1 MVYCLYSGSNVIV
14 LILVITGVEDVRVL
28 VLHQRPLLLRAELR
42 AAGHRGEG
50 RRVVLERGGRVLGV
64 VVAWRCVVRE
74 VVALVQVHRG
84 AGQPPRGR
92 GRAVGG
98 HRAEGRHTVVGAGGV
113 LVGAGGPG
121 AAVQLLAVVQLLV
134 TRGPAGPSWG
144 VLHAVVD
151 LLVPSCSCSWVELV
165 HLRVDLLVLQGR
177 RGVPRLA
184 ATRLHR
190 VLGSWLDVGA
200 AAAAPCST
208 WPLRRP

>member
-42 AAGHRGEG
+42 AAGHRREG
-50 RRVVLERGGRVLGV
+50 RRVVLEGRGRVLGV

-74 VVALVQVHRG
+74 VVALILVHGSAR
-84 AGQPPRGR
+84 QPPRGR

-98 HRAEGRHTVVGAGGV
+98 HRAEGRHAVVGAGGV
-113 LVGAGGPG
+113 LVGAGGAG

-134 TRGPAGPSWG
+134 TRGPAGTSCG
-144 VLHAVVD
+144 VLHRVVY
-151 LLVPSCSCSWVELV
+151 LLVPGCSCSWVELV
-165 HLRVDLLVLQGR
+165 YLCVYLLLLQRR

-184 ATRLHR
+184 GARIHR
-190 VLGSWLDVGA
+190 VLGSRLDV
-200 AAAAPCST
+200 
-208 WPLRRP
+208 

>member
-50 RRVVLERGGRVLGV
+50 RRVVLEGGGRVLGV
-64 VVAWRCVVRE
+64 GVVVTWRCVVSE
-74 VVALVQVHRG
+74 VVSLVLIHRG

-113 LVGAGGPG
+113 LVGAGRPG

-134 TRGPAGPSWG
+134 TGGPAGTSCGVLLVQLLVTRGPAGPSCG
-144 VLHAVVD
+144 VLHRVVY
-151 LLVPSCSCSWVELV
+151 LVPGCSC
-165 HLRVDLLVLQGR
+165 
-177 RGVPRLA
+177 
-184 ATRLHR
+184 
-190 VLGSWLDVGA
+190 
-200 AAAAPCST
+200 
-208 WPLRRP
+208 